1 LSKLPKGEAWDR
13 LVSQYRTMDE
23 FNLKCF
29 ADMYGYKNVE
39 SFQRT
44 MRKRGI
50 KRVVPFS
57 MNNAESQEPTVE
69 YVAYPEIKLV
79 PFPQPKTDRDEE
91 DMGVVLADWHLAKIT
106 ESYNLDIAKTR
117 VTKLTESIMKIVSLH
132 APIRKLHL
140 FVTGDVVQGEN
151 THQGSVIGSTSCG
164 ALEQV
169 YSHAIPIY
177 TELLLSLNQGI
188 PEVEL
193 YGVDGNHGRY
203 DKTAPSKT
211 NWDAFFYE
219 SLKMALIQQPKIHVY
234 PPRWFYQLV
243 NIRGFRFFIVHGDQ
257 VNVSNGIPLFA
268 LRRKMQE
275 WYAYVDGFNY
285 AYCHT
290 PDTQVWYPDG
300 STSNISQVKV
310 GAHLFDSYGN
320 RNEVKETFKFNYDG
334 DMVTIKVRGLP
345 NKLTMTPE
353 HPLFVRKRSPQW
365 VACQSLVVGDHIK
378 VTTPMSEFKKY
389 DKDEDW
395 CKLVGLYLAEGN
407 VYENQLCFAYNKR
420 ETDLIDE
427 TTRILTRYYR
437 CKVTIGKVGD
447 NCTTVRI
454 TSAQACEDMVRAG
467 GKGALNKKLDSNYML
482 MPLGKQ
488 IVILRHWLL
497 GDGHKTKNTYQGYTI
512 SGILARQM
520 LMISWR
526 LGYHATMRIRRAK
539 GMHKQS
545 YIVNI
550 PMRDWDN
557 NKWRKHSARNLWFR
571 IIDIKNTHYKGY
583 VYNLGMSHKTKTE
596 PSYCAEGIASHN
608 TGHFHSKSAD
618 QVNSRADYTICP
630 PLVTGDEWALEK
642 VGRASEPKQLCFGIH
657 NTYGRTFTYDLIC
670 DKNYL
675 PRKYDEPEGVV
686 DLRL

>member
-285 AYCHT
+285 
-290 PDTQVWYPDG
+290 
-300 STSNISQVKV
+300 
-310 GAHLFDSYGN
+310 
-320 RNEVKETFKFNYDG
+320 
-334 DMVTIKVRGLP
+334 
-345 NKLTMTPE
+345 
-353 HPLFVRKRSPQW
+353 
-365 VACQSLVVGDHIK
+365 
-378 VTTPMSEFKKY
+378 
-389 DKDEDW
+389 
-395 CKLVGLYLAEGN
+395 
-407 VYENQLCFAYNKR
+407 
-420 ETDLIDE
+420 
-427 TTRILTRYYR
+427 
-437 CKVTIGKVGD
+437 
-447 NCTTVRI
+447 
-454 TSAQACEDMVRAG
+454 
-467 GKGALNKKLDSNYML
+467 
-482 MPLGKQ
+482 
-488 IVILRHWLL
+488 
-497 GDGHKTKNTYQGYTI
+497 GY
-512 SGILARQM
+512 
-520 LMISWR
+520 
-526 LGYHATMRIRRAK
+526 
-539 GMHKQS
+539 
-545 YIVNI
+545 
-550 PMRDWDN
+550 
-557 NKWRKHSARNLWFR
+557 
-571 IIDIKNTHYKGY
+571 
-583 VYNLGMSHKTKTE
+583 
-596 PSYCAEGIASHN
+596 